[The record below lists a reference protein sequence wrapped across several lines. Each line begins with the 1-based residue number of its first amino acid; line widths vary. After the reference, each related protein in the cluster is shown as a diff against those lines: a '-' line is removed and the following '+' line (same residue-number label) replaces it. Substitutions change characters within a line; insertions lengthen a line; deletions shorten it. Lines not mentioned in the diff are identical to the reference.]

1 MQSLTGTACC
11 FPPPAGSD
19 LAGKSIRAAAFRGRF
34 HAAVVAIKR
43 NGMPLNWTGPH
54 IGDEVLQASI
64 THRVAGPQWA
74 ARTSGVVQD
83 LYGRG
88 GIFLFYFVL
97 FYLFIY
103 LFIFFCQN
111 GLSQRALPLLKT
123 ASRACTCL
131 MLRPGAEQQ
140 QTSLECLF

>member
-88 GIFLFYFVL
+88 GIFYFIYFFFYFFFYFLSKRTEPVCSPPPQNRKQSMHVL
-97 FYLFIY
+97 DAAAW
-103 LFIFFCQN
+103 C
-111 GLSQRALPLLKT
+111 
-123 ASRACTCL
+123 
-131 MLRPGAEQQ
+131 
-140 QTSLECLF
+140 